1 MRNLKKILALVLA
14 LVMSLSLMATAGA
27 SQFPDVDEGNPY
39 ATAID
44 VLDELKVFQGF
55 DDGTFKPTETL
66 NRAQAAVLV
75 YRIATGDVENKYL
88 DNYTFMQQSKFT
100 DLDGYN
106 WAKGYINY
114 CQNAGIVVGTS
125 ATTFDPGAKVT
136 GYQLLV
142 MLLRTL
148 GYGKAGEFADPK
160 GWELQTAA
168 IAEREGITKNVTAG
182 DFGAPAP
189 RQMVAEILFRGL
201 LHDTVEYSA
210 LTPGGYTNSG
220 ETLGKKNLGLEDI
233 KGVVMANEFA
243 DLEDDS
249 TLADGK
255 TRLDVDGKV
264 YNLDIKSE
272 LTDIGEIRHAYVQ
285 NGTKVLTT
293 LENLN
298 DSVVNQPENGK
309 ASKVSDLS
317 KVNGDTQYFKN
328 FEPLESNTSE
338 WRIEFN
344 VEFVD
349 NAALNIT
356 KEKAKADFEAAYGD
370 VDYLKSVGNSEYKF
384 TKSIKAGNEITPAD
398 LQIIKGI
405 FDWADGEDINGADA
419 DINDGIKGSVYVGAN
434 SESSS
439 NRNKNLAVEMTY
451 KQFKAEY
458 IDGTYTTISS
468 SDNGEWLKTIDNN
481 GDGVADYVFR
491 TDFVMSVIADCNTKN
506 ETYYVEFDGETKRNV
521 NSSIEKSAVVTED
534 ELAVGDVI
542 LYTWIDGKC
551 YVSHPEV
558 DTAAIDKKGI
568 DYKAKTI
575 TCGDTTYDWSGIE
588 QEAYHYYHDVSEA
601 NVEVN
606 YSLYKDHFGYVRLFA
621 EANKGFVLLTDGFYA
636 TDLKK
641 EHTYKAEIWDEAAKE
656 LAEVAVANDAFIDTD
671 IDTGGK
677 REEGTWDRLEAFE
690 ESYPAHVDG
699 DLGLEYIT
707 TVASFDVNAD
717 GVYNLAEVE
726 SYSNRFA
733 YTQHELDIASFDKG
747 SVKDKDLKVTANHL
761 DKNGNSAD
769 SRDLNRIN
777 ATDETVYYYVQYK
790 DSDKRDH
797 NEIVDVTTWTGYKEG
812 SVKLVDGD
820 RAYAVTRA
828 YREADNSDWVN
839 YETAEIIVIEH
850 KVTGKTNVVFPVT
863 LTQRLIGTR
872 NEIGGNG
879 FVWGDESGK
888 WGLDEFTGRY
898 KAQVSETVKSVDSNN
913 IAPVDIS
920 DLLHFYKKESNGEL
934 TRIDGNFAEHNIYA
948 GVIVTEIGTV
958 SRSYGEIGLARG
970 SADLDPDDIAPK
982 HDFYK
987 ASDNFYTIGY
997 DRDSATEKDE
1007 MLHIP
1012 GHQYDWLYGDV
1023 SSTFEANGLDAAD
1036 MNRGDLV
1043 LYVTDGDGAVQAV
1056 INVTESRMDKS
1067 YDSSTADGSFPG
1079 VYRGDDHTTSSWNGK
1094 YNSTYSLL
1102 SLWRDIAD
1110 DQGTVVPADAP
1121 VVKFYGVEDNQAGD
1135 TDSTVGTITVS
1146 HATAKAATNANFLT
1160 VEGGKW
1166 TITPD
1171 APESTD
1177 AVSTSAQTWTLS
1189 IYGDDEQ
1196 WYTYTLV
1203 LDAQSELGDLISKDI
1218 SKLQVSG
1225 GVAPNYAFT
1234 VLKFEDKD
1242 SLTPESVEQLL
1253 TTTRGADVTLVAKDA
1268 LGNEIAKDQLKDAVT
1283 YEITLNLDG
1292 RTYGPII
1299 ATVAGSTISGTF
1311 YTLTLDAG
1319 TEVYDS
1325 KGVDTLEDVA
1335 NKNPLPVKVVGGL
1348 RQVIVDGTKAYWLTH
1363 AGTGRFTGIG
1373 GGDYTSNPNTP
1384 AWVVDEGYTLWG
1396 QTSFAGNVTIT
1407 FTEAAPVDATI
1418 TGVTLSDARA
1428 RLDGAKIENL
1438 DIMDPSAATM
1448 DLTLP
1453 LGTDMTLN
1461 KFSDYRWFD
1470 LETWFGTGDGLA
1482 SGLTGSRPLNDG
1494 NNWNGNDAMEV
1505 SPGTALDGYTAQFV
1519 VTVKGANGGADATLT
1534 VNVKERDT
1542 ASYYLYFQGGKNNA
1556 ANESGNI
1563 NIAFYDVGEG
1573 AWVGANELPA
1583 LAASADIQLALG
1595 GKNVTLTNLN
1605 TLTPNAQISPK
1616 PGTYVGEY
1624 AYGAKFNMAKS
1635 QFTDDVICT
1644 YLDGKLQSGSTRL
1657 DVDSDAIDIVN
1668 FSATLAFDFS

>member
-14 LVMSLSLMATAGA
+14 LIMSLSLMATAGA
-27 SQFPDVDEGNPY
+27 SSFPDVDAENPY
-39 ATAID
+39 ATAIE
-44 VLDELKVFQGF
+44 VLDELKVFQGYKE
-55 DDGTFKPTETL
+55 DGTFRPTETL

-75 YRIATGDVENKYL
+75 YRIATGDVEDKYL
-88 DNYTFMQQSKFT
+88 DNYTYMQQSKFA

-210 LTPGGYTNSG
+210 LTPGGYTNSA

-309 ASKVSDLS
+309 GAKVSDLS

-370 VDYLKSVGNSEYKF
+370 VDYLKSVGGSEYKF

-491 TDFVMSVIADCNTKN
+491 TDFVMSVIADYNTKN

-521 NSSIEKSAVVTED
+521 NSSIKKSAVVTED

-656 LAEVAVANDAFIDTD
+656 LAEVDVANDAFIDTD

-769 SRDLNRIN
+769 SRDLDRIN

-888 WGLDEFTGRY
+888 WGLDEFTGKY

-934 TRIDGNFAEHNIYA
+934 TRIDEDFAKHNIYA

-1067 YDSSTADGSFPG
+1067 YDGSTNDGSFPG
-1079 VYRGDDHTTSSWNGK
+1079 VYNGDGHTTWDM
-1094 YNSTYSLL
+1094 YEETYTLL
-1102 SLWRDIAD
+1102 TLWKDIAD
-1110 DQGTVVPADAP
+1110 EQGAVVPTNAP
-1121 VVKFYGVEDNQAGD
+1121 VVKFYDAEATLNG
-1135 TDSTVGTITVS
+1135 TVYTAAPVKFGQTVDGAVWGIQVTGGTIVMANSTINDDKDAAQTTKNGDGITYTGTILGDDGNYYTYSFAQEPETLKHGQITSADMDKIIVSRPTTDVNGVDQYTFNINPAEVQTTVKS
-1146 HATAKAATNANFLT
+1146 M
-1160 VEGGKW
+1160 VEGGVMLAFDGHAILNKTDAHTDGYVAYDQYGNVVDINQACLTVKTIRFYLKNATGETYEAVATCTTDLVSWNASGGALCTVTVQTKIGNAGSASNDTAHDVRLFLNWEYPGSPNNNEVQPTGGNNYTYKVPASASLMLVAESADWDMTAGTW
-1166 TITPD
+1166 TVDAGNYNNALNGTWKDGTHWNAVNVNANWTNFTVTFTAPAKPAAATPLHGQVKAALEAD
-1171 APESTD
+1171 TFVVTVPNSTD
-1177 AVSTSAQTWTLS
+1177 A
-1189 IYGDDEQ
+1189 
-1196 WYTYTLV
+1196 
-1203 LDAQSELGDLISKDI
+1203 DAAALTAIKAKIAADLGDEAAALISAVTTSNPDSLASTAANSTAIKNNFAVAVD
-1218 SKLQVSG
+1218 
-1225 GVAPNYAFT
+1225 GVA
-1234 VLKFEDKD
+1234 
-1242 SLTPESVEQLL
+1242 
-1253 TTTRGADVTLVAKDA
+1253 ADVTVNSVRFTHLYTEAELQAAVNA
-1268 LGNEIAKDQLKDAVT
+1268 LIA
-1283 YEITLNLDG
+1283 
-1292 RTYGPII
+1292 
-1299 ATVAGSTISGTF
+1299 AGS
-1311 YTLTLDAG
+1311 Y
-1319 TEVYDS
+1319 
-1325 KGVDTLEDVA
+1325 A
-1335 NKNPLPVKVVGGL
+1335 NGSLAN
-1348 RQVIVDGTKAYWLTH
+1348 
-1363 AGTGRFTGIG
+1363 
-1373 GGDYTSNPNTP
+1373 
-1384 AWVVDEGYTLWG
+1384 
-1396 QTSFAGNVTIT
+1396 
-1407 FTEAAPVDATI
+1407 EAAVVAAVKATI
-1418 TGVTLSDARA
+1418 TGTTVTDVTT
-1428 RLDGAKIENL
+1428 GA
-1438 DIMDPSAATM
+1438 
-1448 DLTLP
+1448 
-1453 LGTDMTLN
+1453 
-1461 KFSDYRWFD
+1461 
-1470 LETWFGTGDGLA
+1470 
-1482 SGLTGSRPLNDG
+1482 
-1494 NNWNGNDAMEV
+1494 
-1505 SPGTALDGYTAQFV
+1505 V
-1519 VTVKGANGGADATLT
+1519 VTSVTTTLT
-1534 VNVKERDT
+1534 KSKGTEGTIATSDEYVVDWSVTYN
-1542 ASYYLYFQGGKNNA
+1542 GA
-1556 ANESGNI
+1556 A
-1563 NIAFYDVGEG
+1563 
-1573 AWVGANELPA
+1573 
-1583 LAASADIQLALG
+1583 
-1595 GKNVTLTNLN
+1595 VTGQTHI
-1605 TLTPNAQISPK
+1605 TIS
-1616 PGTYVGEY
+1616 
-1624 AYGAKFNMAKS
+1624 
-1635 QFTDDVICT
+1635 
-1644 YLDGKLQSGSTRL
+1644 
-1657 DVDSDAIDIVN
+1657 
-1668 FSATLAFDFS
+1668 

>member
-27 SQFPDVDEGNPY
+27 AQFPDVDDSNPY
-39 ATAID
+39 KTAID

-55 DDGTFKPTETL
+55 EDGSFKPTDTL

-88 DNYTFMQQSKFT
+88 DNYTYMQQSKFT

-125 ATTFDPGAKVT
+125 ATTFNPGAQVT
-136 GYQLLV
+136 GYQLMV

-148 GYGKAGEFADPK
+148 GYGKAGEFTDPK

-168 IAEREGITKNVTAG
+168 IAEREGLLKNVTGG

-201 LHDTVEYSA
+201 LHDTVAYSP

-243 DLEDDS
+243 DLEDDD

-491 TDFVMSVIADCNTKN
+491 TDFVMSVIADYNTKN

-521 NSSIEKSAVVTED
+521 NSSIKKSAVVTED

-777 ATDETVYYYVQYK
+777 ATDETVYYYVQYEVN
-790 DSDKRDH
+790 DKRQH

-828 YREADNSDWVN
+828 YREADDSDWVN

-850 KVTGKTNVVFPVT
+850 EVTGKTNVVFPVT
-863 LTQRLIGTR
+863 LSQRLIGTR
-872 NEIGGNG
+872 NQVGGSG

-888 WGLDEFTGRY
+888 WSLDDFTGKY
-898 KAQVSETVKSVDSNN
+898 ADQISETVKSVDSNN

-920 DLLHFYKKESNGEL
+920 DLLHFYEKDGDGKL
-934 TRIDGNFAEHNIYA
+934 IRIDGNFAKHNIYA

-1067 YDSSTADGSFPG
+1067 YDGSTADGSFPG
-1079 VYRGDDHTTSSWNGK
+1079 VYNGDGHTTWDM
-1094 YNSTYSLL
+1094 YEETYTLL
-1102 SLWRDIAD
+1102 TLWKDIAD
-1110 DQGTVVPADAP
+1110 EQGAVVPTNAP

-1135 TDSTVGTITVS
+1135 TNSTVGTITVS

-1160 VEGGKW
+1160 VEGGNW
-1166 TITPD
+1166 TITPA

-1189 IYGDDEQ
+1189 IYGDNEQ

-1203 LDAQSELGDLISKDI
+1203 LNAQSGLGKLITKENTYGLDIKYPDAPAKPILNYTSANATLSLLEYYLTCTNAPDSWVKSVKGFIGPIEKNADDKLTEMDKIVVVVTNKDGAEETYTFQTSDSTLPTAPIALSTLTLANNVKAYNLASGVEYKTGDQMPAGTPVRFVYPVAYADADAPNKATPFLVNSVGTAADGRDADGMLFIVREVGGGNYSVGFNTATKKDGTFTFTPDANKIIMVPNSGATAVAGHDADFFLYVKPGNSWHDIGIDDLTATGVTNWFTVAAGAAATDSTKPIQFAWTDDGRGYDEGIFTYWQEGENGGELYQQTYELWSLQATAFPTEVTKIKNAVVNNTAHTVTVGAGEITTADIVFDVAGFDASQVEFFAADGTTSLGDTIA
-1218 SKLQVSG
+1218 
-1225 GVAPNYAFT
+1225 VA
-1234 VLKFEDKD
+1234 
-1242 SLTPESVEQLL
+1242 
-1253 TTTRGADVTLVAKDA
+1253 
-1268 LGNEIAKDQLKDAVT
+1268 
-1283 YEITLNLDG
+1283 
-1292 RTYGPII
+1292 
-1299 ATVAGSTISGTF
+1299 AGSTVSVKIQVTAADGIQTWM
-1311 YTLTLDAG
+1311 TTDAI
-1319 TEVYDS
+1319 
-1325 KGVDTLEDVA
+1325 A
-1335 NKNPLPVKVVGGL
+1335 
-1348 RQVIVDGTKAYWLTH
+1348 
-1363 AGTGRFTGIG
+1363 
-1373 GGDYTSNPNTP
+1373 
-1384 AWVVDEGYTLWG
+1384 
-1396 QTSFAGNVTIT
+1396 
-1407 FTEAAPVDATI
+1407 I
-1418 TGVTLSDARA
+1418 TGA
-1428 RLDGAKIENL
+1428 
-1438 DIMDPSAATM
+1438 
-1448 DLTLP
+1448 
-1453 LGTDMTLN
+1453 
-1461 KFSDYRWFD
+1461 
-1470 LETWFGTGDGLA
+1470 
-1482 SGLTGSRPLNDG
+1482 
-1494 NNWNGNDAMEV
+1494 
-1505 SPGTALDGYTAQFV
+1505 
-1519 VTVKGANGGADATLT
+1519 
-1534 VNVKERDT
+1534 
-1542 ASYYLYFQGGKNNA
+1542 
-1556 ANESGNI
+1556 
-1563 NIAFYDVGEG
+1563 
-1573 AWVGANELPA
+1573 
-1583 LAASADIQLALG
+1583 
-1595 GKNVTLTNLN
+1595 
-1605 TLTPNAQISPK
+1605 
-1616 PGTYVGEY
+1616 
-1624 AYGAKFNMAKS
+1624 
-1635 QFTDDVICT
+1635 
-1644 YLDGKLQSGSTRL
+1644 
-1657 DVDSDAIDIVN
+1657 
-1668 FSATLAFDFS
+1668 

>member
-14 LVMSLSLMATAGA
+14 FVMSLSLMATAGA
-27 SQFPDVDEGNPY
+27 AQFPDVDDSNPY
-39 ATAID
+39 KTAID

-55 DDGTFKPTETL
+55 EDGTFKPTDTL

-88 DNYTFMQQSKFT
+88 DNYTYMQQSKFN

-125 ATTFDPGAKVT
+125 ATTFNPGAPVT
-136 GYQLLV
+136 GYQLMV

-148 GYGKAGEFADPK
+148 GYGKAGEFTDPK
-160 GWELQTAA
+160 GWELETAK
-168 IAEREGITKNVTAG
+168 IAEREGMLKNVTGG

-201 LHDTVEYSA
+201 LHDTVEYSP

-220 ETLGKKNLGLEDI
+220 ETLGKRELGLEDI

-243 DLEDDS
+243 DLEDDD

-491 TDFVMSVIADCNTKN
+491 TDFVMSVIADYNTKN

-521 NSSIEKSAVVTED
+521 NSSIKKSAVVTED

-777 ATDETVYYYVQYK
+777 ATDETVYYYVQYEVN
-790 DSDKRDH
+790 DKRQH

-828 YREADNSDWVN
+828 YREADDSDWVN

-850 KVTGKTNVVFPVT
+850 EVTGKTNVVFPVT
-863 LTQRLIGTR
+863 LSQRLIGTR
-872 NEIGGNG
+872 NQVGGSG

-888 WGLDEFTGRY
+888 WSLDDFTGKY
-898 KAQVSETVKSVDSNN
+898 AEQISETVKSVDSNN

-920 DLLHFYKKESNGEL
+920 DLLHFYEKDGDGKL
-934 TRIDGNFAEHNIYA
+934 IRIDGNFAKHNIYA

-1067 YDSSTADGSFPG
+1067 YDGSTADGSFPG
-1079 VYRGDDHTTSSWNGK
+1079 VYNGDGHTTWDM
-1094 YNSTYSLL
+1094 YEETYTLL
-1102 SLWRDIAD
+1102 TLWKDIAD
-1110 DQGTVVPADAP
+1110 EQGAVVPTNAP

-1135 TDSTVGTITVS
+1135 TNSTVGTITVS

-1160 VEGGKW
+1160 VEGGNW

-1171 APESTD
+1171 TPESTD

-1203 LDAQSELGDLISKDI
+1203 LNAQGTAGELIVKKNEYGFAIRNDNTLVFSDGNATLNLLKNYLDCTGKPESEVDLASVKGYY
-1218 SKLQVSG
+1218 G
-1225 GVAPNYAFT
+1225 GVEKNSDDKLTEMDEIRVNVVNSDGDINSYVFKTADGTLQKVAF
-1234 VLKFEDKD
+1234 
-1242 SLTPESVEQLL
+1242 
-1253 TTTRGADVTLVAKDA
+1253 VTLVLQNNVKAYDVVTGDEYANGAQIPSGNNVRFEYPVAYADA
-1268 LGNEIAKDQLKDAVT
+1268 DAPNTATPFIVNAT
-1283 YEITLNLDG
+1283 NTAADG
-1292 RTYGPII
+1292 RGGDGSDPD
-1299 ATVAGSTISGTF
+1299 ATVGMLYIVRTVTGTNFTVGFNTATLADGTF
-1311 YTLTLDAG
+1311 TWTAG
-1319 TEVYDS
+1319 TNVQEIVPNSGDTALEGHD
-1325 KGVDTLEDVA
+1325 GVDYFIYA
-1335 NKNPLPVKVVGGL
+1335 KP
-1348 RQVIVDGTKAYWLTH
+1348 GTNWLTIGQNGLTATGVTDWITIT
-1363 AGTGRFTGIG
+1363 AGTGK
-1373 GGDYTSNPNTP
+1373 TP
-1384 AWVVDEGYTLWG
+1384 RGSWDNFDEGIFHYTAEG
-1396 QTSFAGNVTIT
+1396 QNGGTTQRTYFEFIT
-1407 FTEAAPVDATI
+1407 LKADGMDIDDNIIDAI
-1418 TGVTLSDARA
+1418 
-1428 RLDGAKIENL
+1428 K
-1438 DIMDPSAATM
+1438 
-1448 DLTLP
+1448 
-1453 LGTDMTLN
+1453 
-1461 KFSDYRWFD
+1461 
-1470 LETWFGTGDGLA
+1470 
-1482 SGLTGSRPLNDG
+1482 LNDG
-1494 NNWNGNDAMEV
+1494 SEIKVTYSATNNESNSISIPSGLNDGRLKISDLILKA
-1505 SPGTALDGYTAQFV
+1505 D
-1519 VTVKGANGGADATLT
+1519 VKG
-1534 VNVKERDT
+1534 
-1542 ASYYLYFQGGKNNA
+1542 
-1556 ANESGNI
+1556 
-1563 NIAFYDVGEG
+1563 
-1573 AWVGANELPA
+1573 
-1583 LAASADIQLALG
+1583 
-1595 GKNVTLTNLN
+1595 
-1605 TLTPNAQISPK
+1605 TPVS
-1616 PGTYVGEY
+1616 
-1624 AYGAKFNMAKS
+1624 F
-1635 QFTDDVICT
+1635 
-1644 YLDGKLQSGSTRL
+1644 
-1657 DVDSDAIDIVN
+1657 VD
-1668 FSATLAFDFS
+1668 SATLATANDLGTSVTLEALGTEATIYVKVVSENGFGEKVVTLKITRVA